1 MGAKQSSRRKFLRN
15 SAALAG
21 LAATPAGLA
30 VAPRTA
36 SGQTRGAGAVPDM
49 NAMEYVL
56 YGARSRFVTTKR
68 ILEGHGHYE
77 DDRPKPNPY
86 RPSVGTPIR
95 DLVGIITPS
104 SLHFAT
110 QHHYGIP
117 EINPSEHTLTI
128 HGMVDRPMVF
138 TVDDL
143 KRFPASSGIYF
154 LECLGNRPRPT
165 DKNVNETNGRMACS
179 EWIGVPLSMLLK
191 EAGVKNG
198 ARWIVAEAA
207 EAGHHTK
214 SVPMAKVMD
223 DVLVAYGQ
231 NGEPIRPDHGFPLR
245 LLVPGFEGIYNV
257 KWLKTIKVVDQ
268 PYKTFQERSRFMGA
282 DRRSRHFIYELGPKS
297 VITFPSG
304 EDHLPEHGT
313 YTITGLAWSGGGAV
327 RRVEVSTDGGQTWTD
342 AKLRGPALK
351 RAFARFD
358 LVWKWKGE
366 EAVLQSRCTDELDQV
381 QPSVA
386 EFARFWNET
395 ESEIFRGGG
404 SRFGHVNIIQ
414 PWKVATNGLVQNALE
429 T

>member
-1 MGAKQSSRRKFLRN
+1 MGAKQSGRRKFLRN

-117 EINPSEHTLTI
+117 EINPSEHRLTI

-143 KRFPASSGIYF
+143 KRFPASSGSTSSSA
-154 LECLGNRPRPT
+154 LG
-165 DKNVNETNGRMACS
+165 
-179 EWIGVPLSMLLK
+179 
-191 EAGVKNG
+191 
-198 ARWIVAEAA
+198 
-207 EAGHHTK
+207 
-214 SVPMAKVMD
+214 
-223 DVLVAYGQ
+223 
-231 NGEPIRPDHGFPLR
+231 
-245 LLVPGFEGIYNV
+245 
-257 KWLKTIKVVDQ
+257 
-268 PYKTFQERSRFMGA
+268 
-282 DRRSRHFIYELGPKS
+282 
-297 VITFPSG
+297 
-304 EDHLPEHGT
+304 
-313 YTITGLAWSGGGAV
+313 TG
-327 RRVEVSTDGGQTWTD
+327 
-342 AKLRGPALK
+342 RGPQIRTSTRRTAAW
-351 RAFARFD
+351 RAPNGPVC
-358 LVWKWKGE
+358 L
-366 EAVLQSRCTDELDQV
+366 SRC
-381 QPSVA
+381 S
-386 EFARFWNET
+386 
-395 ESEIFRGGG
+395 
-404 SRFGHVNIIQ
+404 
-414 PWKVATNGLVQNALE
+414 
-429 T
+429 

>member
-143 KRFPASSGIYF
+143 KRFPASSGINF

-198 ARWIVAEAA
+198 ASWIVAEAA

-268 PYKTFQERSRFMGA
+268 PYKTFQRAVPVHGCRPAIAALHLRARAEVGHHVPIRRRPSAGARHLHDYRFGVV
-282 DRRSRHFIYELGPKS
+282 RRGRRP
-297 VITFPSG
+297 
-304 EDHLPEHGT
+304 
-313 YTITGLAWSGGGAV
+313 SGGGLYRRWANVDRRKATRAGVETRV
-327 RRVEVSTDGGQTWTD
+327 RQVRPRLEVE
-342 AKLRGPALK
+342 R
-351 RAFARFD
+351 
-358 LVWKWKGE
+358 
-366 EAVLQSRCTDELDQV
+366 
-381 QPSVA
+381 
-386 EFARFWNET
+386 
-395 ESEIFRGGG
+395 RGGG
-404 SRFGHVNIIQ
+404 A
-414 PWKVATNGLVQNALE
+414 PVALHRRAGSGTAVGRRVRQILE
-429 T
+429 